1 MKQVVAIIKPFKLD
15 DVRESLSEIGVQG
28 LTVSEVK
35 GFGRQKGHT
44 ELYRGAEY
52 VVDFLPKLKLEIAV
66 DDGIVEQVVEA
77 ITKGANTGKIG
88 DGKIFVYPLE
98 QVIRIRTGETGS
110 DAREASGAVI
120 MENEIFQLQYAMDT
134 FYFLICGAL
143 VMWMAAG
150 FSMLEAGLVRAKNTT
165 EILTKNVMLF
175 SIACISY
182 LVVGY
187 DIMYGGGVFLS
198 GIAGGD
204 TLVAD
209 ALTASQEAGF
219 EGGSVYS
226 AASDFFF
233 QVVFVATAMSIVSGA
248 VAERMKLWAFA
259 AFAVVLT
266 AFIYPMEG
274 AWTWGGADV
283 FGMYNLGDLGFSDF
297 AGSGI
302 VHMAGAAAALAG
314 VILLGARKG
323 KYGPNGEV
331 RPIPGANMP
340 LATLGTFILWMGW
353 FGFNGGS
360 VLKLGDMASAN
371 AVAMVFLNTNTAAAG
386 GALAAL
392 LVAKLA
398 FGKADLTMILNGALA
413 GLVAI
418 TAGPDT
424 PTPLMATII
433 GAIGGVIVVFS
444 IVFFDKI
451 KIDDPVGA
459 ISVHGVVGLWGLLA
473 VPLTNDGASFSG
485 QIIGAATIFIWVF
498 VTSFIVWSIL
508 KMVMGIRV
516 SDEEEYEGVDIVEC
530 GVEAYPEFT
539 SSGK

>member
-1 MKQVVAIIKPFKLD
+1 
-15 DVRESLSEIGVQG
+15 
-28 LTVSEVK
+28 
-35 GFGRQKGHT
+35 
-44 ELYRGAEY
+44 
-52 VVDFLPKLKLEIAV
+52 
-66 DDGIVEQVVEA
+66 
-77 ITKGANTGKIG
+77 
-88 DGKIFVYPLE
+88 
-98 QVIRIRTGETGS
+98 
-110 DAREASGAVI
+110 
-120 MENEIFQLQYAMDT
+120 MENQIFQLQYAMDT
-134 FYFLICGAL
+134 FYFLVCGAL

-175 SIACISY
+175 SIASISY
-182 LVVGY
+182 LVIGY
-187 DIMYGGGVFLS
+187 DIMYGGGLFLS
-198 GIAGGD
+198 GIDGGD

-209 ALTASQEAGF
+209 ALAASAEEGF
-219 EGGSVYS
+219 EGGAVYS
-226 AASDFFF
+226 SASDFFF

-259 AFAVVLT
+259 AFAVVMT

-283 FGMYNLGDLGFSDF
+283 FGMYNLGDIGFLDF

-331 RPIPGANMP
+331 RPIPGANLP

-386 GALAAL
+386 GAIAAL
-392 LVAKLA
+392 IVAKLM

-433 GAIGGVIVVFS
+433 GAVGGLIVVFS
-444 IVFFDKI
+444 IVFMDKV

-473 VPLTNDGASFSG
+473 VPLTNPDASFSA
-485 QIIGAATIFIWVF
+485 QIIGAATIFVWVF
-498 VTSFIVWSIL
+498 VTSFIVWAIL

-516 SDEEEYEGVDIVEC
+516 TEEEEAEGVDLVEC
-530 GVEAYPEFT
+530 GMEAYPEF
-539 SSGK
+539 SSNTK